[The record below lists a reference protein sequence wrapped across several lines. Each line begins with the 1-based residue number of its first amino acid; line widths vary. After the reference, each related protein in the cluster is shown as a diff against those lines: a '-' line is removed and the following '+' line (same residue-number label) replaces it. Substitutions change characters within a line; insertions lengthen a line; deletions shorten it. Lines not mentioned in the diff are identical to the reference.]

1 MQWMTLI
8 FPVSGVET
16 WFWLPPLVALVISF
30 VSSLVGISGAFLL
43 LPFQMSVLNFTSPSV
58 SATNLVFNLVAIP
71 SGVWRYIREGR
82 MAWPLCWIIVMGTLP
97 GIVIGFYLR
106 VWYLP
111 DPDQFKMFAGCVLL
125 YVGYLQLS
133 EYFPWKVQKTSALD
147 QKFADNVRLS
157 PGVTAGL
164 SQDAKIKLRS
174 FSLVTVEYEFWGE
187 SFSFST
193 SGMLLMAFLVGIVSG
208 TYGIGGGAI
217 IAPFCVAIFGIPVY
231 AVAGAALASTLVT
244 SIAGVILYSFLPAPT
259 GLSTQPDWALG
270 ILFGLGGMVGM
281 YLGARCQK
289 YVPQKIL
296 KLLMGGLLVA
306 IAIYYFVSY
315 FSI

>member
-1 MQWMTLI
+1 MQWMILI

-16 WFWLPPLVALVISF
+16 WLWLPPLVALVISF

-43 LPFQMSVLNFTSPSV
+43 LPFQMSVLNFTAPSV

-82 MAWPLCWIIVMGTLP
+82 MAWPLCCIIVMGTLP
-97 GIVIGFYLR
+97 GILIGFYLR

-133 EYFPWKVQKTSALD
+133 EYFPWKVQQTAVLE
-147 QKFADNVRLS
+147 QKFTDNARRS

-174 FSLVTVEYEFWGE
+174 FSLIRVEYEFWGE

-244 SIAGVILYSFLPAPT
+244 SIVGVILYSFLPTPT

-289 YVPQKIL
+289 FVPQKIL

-306 IAIYYFVSY
+306 IAIYYF
-315 FSI
+315 FS

>member
-1 MQWMTLI
+1 MQWMTLS
-8 FPVSGVET
+8 FPVSGVEIA
-16 WFWLPPLVALVISF
+16 FWLPPLVGLMISF
-30 VSSLVGISGAFLL
+30 ICSLVGISGAFLL
-43 LPFQMSVLNFTSPSV
+43 LPFQLSVLNFTSPSV

-82 MAWPLCWIIVMGTLP
+82 MAWSLSWIIVLGTLP

-111 DPDQFKMFAGCVLL
+111 DPEQFKIFAGCVLL
-125 YVGYLQLS
+125 YVGYLQLAEFS
-133 EYFPWKVQKTSALD
+133 PWKIAQSSALE
-147 QKFADNVRLS
+147 QKFSAYAKHS
-157 PGVTAGL
+157 CGISAGL
-164 SQDAKIKLRS
+164 SQEAKIKLRS
-174 FSLVTVEYEFWGE
+174 FSLLRAEYEFWGE

-193 SGMLLMAFLVGIVSG
+193 LGLLLMAFLVGTVSG

-217 IAPFCVAIFGIPVY
+217 IAPFCVAIFRIPVY
-231 AVAGAALASTLVT
+231 VVAGAALASTLVT
-244 SIAGVILYSFLPAPT
+244 SIAGVILYSLLPAPS

-270 ILFGLGGMVGM
+270 ILFGSGGIIGM

-289 YVPQKIL
+289 FIPQKIL

-306 IAIYYFVSY
+306 IAIQYFAAS
-315 FSI
+315 FL